1 MTIYHQHF
9 AHPFQKPPVPHTPR
23 GITFCLVL
31 WLLTLAVGALSF
43 LGRPSVAL
51 ADDPMMRVVSPENPL
66 TGGACPQVPPN
77 CHPSVCNLE
86 CFSCDARLKAAEGCA
101 PPPVQEPG
109 QWAPELGEC
118 NAACGQEGSRLVSHR
133 CELDGTQVDN
143 SRCIASQKPSDT
155 RETCY
160 GPACN
165 TCVKAD
171 VGHVDSEKRT
181 WGQRGRFGEYIL
193 KDSVKNSG
201 AALNK
206 CLQGF
211 PAGTW
216 CDSWGK
222 DWCCGSGASY
232 SHMTLDSITIDKKP
246 TWDCEPWCKCN

>member
-1 MTIYHQHF
+1 MMSYYQHF
-9 AHPFQKPPVPHTPR
+9 AHPLQKSSSPHTLR
-23 GITFCLVL
+23 RITFCLVL
-31 WLLTLAVGALSF
+31 CLLTLAAGALSL

-51 ADDPMMRVVSPENPL
+51 ADPMIRVGSPEDLL
-66 TGGACPQVPPN
+66 TVGTCPQVPPN

-86 CFSCDARLKAAEGCA
+86 CFSCDERLKAAEGCV
-101 PPPVQEPG
+101 PKETG
-109 QWAPELGEC
+109 QWVPEFEEC
-118 NAACGQEGSRLVSHR
+118 NLPCGQEGSRLVSHS
-133 CELDGTQVDN
+133 CELDGTQVDD

-160 GPACN
+160 GPPCN

-171 VGHVDSEKRT
+171 VGHVDSERRT
-181 WGQRGRFGEYIL
+181 WGQRGTFGEYII

-216 CDSWGK
+216 CDNWGR

-232 SHMTLDSITIDKKP
+232 SHMTLDSITKDKKP
-246 TWDCEPWCKCN
+246 AYDCEPWCKCN